1 MSNLTTKT
9 AVYTG
14 SFDPPTLGHM
24 SVIERSSRLF
34 DKLVVGVGI
43 NVEKQAPVQ

>member
-1 MSNLTTKT
+1 MNELSSEI

-14 SFDPPTLGHM
+14 SFDPPTLGHT

-34 DKLVVGVGI
+34 KRLIVASG
-43 NVEKQAPVQ
+43 